1 MSASQVGLEIDA
13 TPRRCY
19 KRGLSRYCFDDP
31 RQAPRSKAHPMIRM
45 RKLTDYGIVL
55 LAHLARN
62 PARATCNARCLASE
76 AHLPVPTVS
85 KILKALA
92 RAGLLVAHRG
102 VKGGFSL
109 ARRPEEIS
117 MAQIISAMEGP
128 IAITECSDDVPRICK
143 LEPWCP
149 VGTNWQKINRAVRQ
163 ALENIK
169 LSEMTC
175 SLRGGFPPLVARG
188 KILESRREQ

>member
-1 MSASQVGLEIDA
+1 
-13 TPRRCY
+13 
-19 KRGLSRYCFDDP
+19 
-31 RQAPRSKAHPMIRM
+31 
-45 RKLTDYGIVL
+45 
-55 LAHLARN
+55 
-62 PARATCNARCLASE
+62 
-76 AHLPVPTVS
+76 
-85 KILKALA
+85 
-92 RAGLLVAHRG
+92 
-102 VKGGFSL
+102 
-109 ARRPEEIS
+109 

>member
-1 MSASQVGLEIDA
+1 
-13 TPRRCY
+13 
-19 KRGLSRYCFDDP
+19 
-31 RQAPRSKAHPMIRM
+31 MIRM
-45 RKLTDYGIVL
+45 SKLTDYGILL
-55 LAHLARN
+55 LAPRART
-62 PARATCNARCLASE
+62 PARAPCTARGLASE
-76 AHLPVPTVS
+76 APLPVPTVS

-128 IAITECSDDVPRICK
+128 IAITECSDDVPRICE

-149 VGTNWQKINRAVRQ
+149 VGTNWQKINRAIRQ
-163 ALENIK
+163 PLATVK
-169 LSEMTC
+169 LSA
-175 SLRGGFPPLVARG
+175 LPYPL
-188 KILESRREQ
+188 

>member
-1 MSASQVGLEIDA
+1 
-13 TPRRCY
+13 
-19 KRGLSRYCFDDP
+19 
-31 RQAPRSKAHPMIRM
+31 MIRM

-62 PARATCNARCLASE
+62 PARAPYNARCLASE

-128 IAITECSDDVPRICK
+128 IAITECSDDVPRLCK

-149 VGTNWQKINRAVRQ
+149 VGTNWQKINRAVWH
-163 ALENIK
+163 ALENIR

-188 KILESRREQ
+188 TILESRREQ

>member
-1 MSASQVGLEIDA
+1 
-13 TPRRCY
+13 
-19 KRGLSRYCFDDP
+19 
-31 RQAPRSKAHPMIRM
+31 MIRM

-62 PARATCNARCLASE
+62 PARAPCNARCLASE

-109 ARRPEEIS
+109 ARRPEDIS

>member
-1 MSASQVGLEIDA
+1 
-13 TPRRCY
+13 
-19 KRGLSRYCFDDP
+19 
-31 RQAPRSKAHPMIRM
+31 MIRM

-62 PARATCNARCLASE
+62 PARAPCNVRRLASE

-85 KILKALA
+85 KILKVLA

-109 ARRPEEIS
+109 ARPPDEIS

-128 IAITECSDDVPRICK
+128 IAITECSVDVPRLCE

-188 KILESRREQ
+188 KIVESRRER

>member
-1 MSASQVGLEIDA
+1 
-13 TPRRCY
+13 
-19 KRGLSRYCFDDP
+19 
-31 RQAPRSKAHPMIRM
+31 MIRM
-45 RKLTDYGIVL
+45 SKLTDYGIVL

-62 PARATCNARCLASE
+62 PTRATCNARCLASE

-117 MAQIISAMEGP
+117 MAQIISAMEAAANGKYRSGFVTDIDAERAP
-128 IAITECSDDVPRICK
+128 GGRNEDIVRLIRAKKNEPRFMLDWRLKAYRQGVK
-143 LEPWCP
+143 LEKPDAEPPWS
-149 VGTNWQKINRAVRQ
+149 
-163 ALENIK
+163 NIH
-169 LSEMTC
+169 S
-175 SLRGGFPPLVARG
+175 PP
-188 KILESRREQ
+188 IDYQDII

>member
-1 MSASQVGLEIDA
+1 
-13 TPRRCY
+13 
-19 KRGLSRYCFDDP
+19 
-31 RQAPRSKAHPMIRM
+31 MIRM
-45 RKLTDYGIVL
+45 SKLTDYGIVL

-62 PARATCNARCLASE
+62 PTRATCNARCLASE

-109 ARRPEEIS
+109 ARRPEEI
-117 MAQIISAMEGP
+117 
-128 IAITECSDDVPRICK
+128 TECSVDVPRICE

-149 VGTNWQKINRAVRQ
+149 VGTNWQKINRAIRQ

-188 KILESRREQ
+188 KILESRRER

>member
-1 MSASQVGLEIDA
+1 
-13 TPRRCY
+13 
-19 KRGLSRYCFDDP
+19 
-31 RQAPRSKAHPMIRM
+31 MIRM
-45 RKLTDYGIVL
+45 SKLTDYGIVL

-76 AHLPVPTVS
+76 AHLPAPTVS
-85 KILKALA
+85 KILMVLA
-92 RAGLLVAHRG
+92 REGLLVAHRG

-109 ARRPEEIS
+109 GRRPEDIS

-128 IAITECSDDVPRICK
+128 IAITECSIDIPRICD
-143 LEPWCP
+143 LERWCP
-149 VGTNWQKINRAVRQ
+149 VGTNWQRINRAVRQ